1 MMALVAVPDGTLPL
15 AVGTVLALGALS
27 LVLSPLLRDASKI
40 DDGVEAKTRER
51 RAADSAA
58 NVTVNGA
65 VAALREIEFDRETGK
80 LSDRDYADLK
90 RRYTQAA
97 IDELRAA
104 KTAKESSKPSVTP
117 AESSDLVEAAIARAR
132 AQQKSCAECGPRPEP
147 DATYCSDC
155 GGYLAGHCRECGAAV
170 EMASSRFCS
179 NCGEHLAAV

>member
-1 MMALVAVPDGTLPL
+1 MPSPRK
-15 AVGTVLALGALS
+15 LS
-27 LVLSPLLRDASKI
+27 DASKI

-132 AQQKSCAECGPRPEP
+132 AQQKSCAECGPRPEA